1 MDVSTEHIEI
11 VQGASGPKPRILGTG
26 IRVKDVVGWYEDLGW
41 SVSQILE
48 EFPHLTPAGIHAAL
62 AYYWDHKDELEA
74 KWAADDAW
82 AEEYMRTH
90 PSPLRDMVKQRLQQQ
105 QVG

>member
-11 VQGASGPKPRILGTG
+11 MQGARGPKPVIRGTK
-26 IRVKDVVGWYEDLGW
+26 IRVKDVVGWYEELGW
-41 SVSQILE
+41 SVPTILE

-62 AYYWDHKDELEA
+62 AYYWDHKDELEK
-74 KWAADDAW
+74 KWADDDAW
-82 AEEYMRTH
+82 VQEMMRRSP
-90 PSPLRDMVKQRLQQQ
+90 PSPLQDRLGKRQ

>member
-11 VQGASGPKPRILGTG
+11 VEGARGPKPRIKGTG
-26 IRVKDVVGWYEDLGW
+26 IRVKDVVGWYQDLGW

-82 AEEYMRTH
+82 VQEMMRREPPSRLRQMLEER
-90 PSPLRDMVKQRLQQQ
+90 R

>member
-11 VQGASGPKPRILGTG
+11 VEGARGPKPRIKGTG
-26 IRVKDVVGWYEDLGW
+26 IRVKDVVDWYEGMGW
-41 SVSQILE
+41 SVSKILE

-82 AEEYMRTH
+82 VDEMMRQEP
-90 PSPLRDMVKQRLQQQ
+90 PSRVRQILEQRR

>member
-11 VQGASGPKPRILGTG
+11 VQGAGGPKPRIKGTG
-26 IRVKDVVGWYEDLGW
+26 IRVKDVVNWYAWQNW
-41 SVSQILE
+41 SVNKIVE

-62 AYYWDHKDELEA
+62 AYYWDHKDELDR
-74 KWAADDAW
+74 KWADDDAW
-82 AEEYMRTH
+82 VEEMRRQAP
-90 PSPLRDMVKQRLQQQ
+90 PSPLQEKLKRRQ

>member
-11 VQGASGPKPRILGTG
+11 VEGARGPKPRIKGTG
-26 IRVKDVVGWYEDLGW
+26 IRVKDVVGWYQDMGW
-41 SVSQILE
+41 SVAQILE

-82 AEEYMRTH
+82 VQAMMRQEP
-90 PSPLRDMVKQRLQQQ
+90 PSRLRKMLEQRR

>member
-11 VQGASGPKPRILGTG
+11 VEGARGPKPRIKGTG
-26 IRVKDVVGWYEDLGW
+26 IRVLDVVNWYEHMGW

-82 AEEYMRTH
+82 VQEMMRQEP
-90 PSPLRDMVKQRLQQQ
+90 PSKLRKMLEQRC

>member
-11 VQGASGPKPRILGTG
+11 VQGASGPKPRIKGTG
-26 IRVKDVVGWYEDLGW
+26 IRAKDVVDWYEGMGW
-41 SVSQILE
+41 SVSTILE
-48 EFPHLTPAGIHAAL
+48 EIPHLTPAGIHAAL

-74 KWAADDAW
+74 KWAADDARDQ
-82 AEEYMRTH
+82 EYMSQH
-90 PSPLRDMVKQRLQQQ
+90 PSRLREILEQRRR